1 MERGDAQGS
10 YHSLRLAAKRRE
22 QTPQALARLTVV
34 SLFIAMW
41 VFLWAI
47 RIPMPRPFLTLLCAE
62 AVFFLIYWRGVF
74 LMPSAR
80 MIVAAYWCMLATEIV
95 FHTTMVYFLGGA
107 SWLGSFAY
115 VFGVVFTNA
124 FLDIK
129 QSAIYT
135 TGATLAFA
143 ALILLDATGVIP
155 HYAYMDQGAARYADP
170 RFVATTILT
179 AIGVLFSISAWV
191 NWVGHQLRQE
201 RNAAVRMQDEL
212 ERARD
217 MLEDRVRARTSE
229 LQHANG
235 DLSASHELL
244 RATIES
250 TADGI
255 LVVDGDGRVAYH
267 NARFARLW
275 RVPDEVLA
283 AQDAREI
290 LAFVLDQVDD
300 PEAFVAKVYELHETT
315 RESLDTLE
323 FKDGRVFERFSR
335 PLMRAG
341 DAAGRVW
348 SFRDVTERKRAEEI
362 LDRRARYDSL
372 TSTLNHASITDALR
386 DMSARRD
393 EASGGGIAVF
403 MVDVD
408 GMKSVNDVYGHQVG
422 DAVLVEV
429 ARILDQPGALVGR
442 YGGDEFLVVMAVAT
456 RAEAEAYGRRTQEAI
471 AHARV
476 ADEQTAASIPIVASL
491 GLALFPEEAETVSE
505 AIRLADHAMYAAKRE
520 QGRPT
525 TRTAAGDERAAR
537 MVGEIVP
544 LLTSPGQLSEKLRL
558 VAHRLSVGAGY
569 DVVRFNIPRL
579 GEGAGATTTFA
590 RLPDELVNR
599 WNRERP
605 ASSGDAMTEELYRTR
620 RPILIPDIESSGAFD
635 DARLQILRA
644 AGVKAALIVPMIW
657 QDGVIGALSVAS
669 RREGALDARD
679 VQFLTAVAS
688 QVTAIVQME
697 TLVGDLQDA
706 TTHLQEARADT
717 VVLLAAAAEA
727 HDQTTGRHLHRVR
740 TISEALAAE
749 LGYGDGEIDA
759 IGLAATLHDIGK
771 MRVPEAILL
780 SPGQLGDDE
789 WAIMKQHTLW
799 GAEFLAHRPG
809 FEMAAAVAAAHHER
823 WDGTGYPRGLT
834 GDQIPEV
841 AAIVSVADS
850 LDAITND
857 RPYRVGR
864 PIAWAVDE
872 IVACDG
878 RQFSPRV
885 VEALVRLHAR
895 GGLAALSDDG
905 HEESAAA

>member
-1 MERGDAQGS
+1 M
-10 YHSLRLAAKRRE
+10 
-22 QTPQALARLTVV
+22 
-34 SLFIAMW
+34 
-41 VFLWAI
+41 
-47 RIPMPRPFLTLLCAE
+47 
-62 AVFFLIYWRGVF
+62 
-74 LMPSAR
+74 
-80 MIVAAYWCMLATEIV
+80 
-95 FHTTMVYFLGGA
+95 
-107 SWLGSFAY
+107 
-115 VFGVVFTNA
+115 
-124 FLDIK
+124 
-129 QSAIYT
+129 
-135 TGATLAFA
+135 
-143 ALILLDATGVIP
+143 
-155 HYAYMDQGAARYADP
+155 
-170 RFVATTILT
+170 
-179 AIGVLFSISAWV
+179 
-191 NWVGHQLRQE
+191 NWVGRQLRQE

-217 MLEDRVRARTSE
+217 MLKGRVDARTSE
-229 LQHANG
+229 LQHADGN
-235 DLSASHELL
+235 LSASHELL

-393 EASGGGIAVF
+393 EAAGTGIAVF

-422 DAVLVEV
+422 DAVLVDEV

-476 ADEQTAASIPIVASL
+476 HEDRRQSASIPIVASL

-505 AIRLADHAMYAAKRE
+505 AIRITDHAMYAAKRE

-525 TRTAAGDERAAR
+525 TRIAAGDERAAR
-537 MVGEIVP
+537 VVGEIVP

-569 DVVRFNIPRL
+569 DVVRLGIPTSVK
-579 GEGAGATTTFA
+579 AQA
-590 RLPDELVNR
+590 RPRRSRVFRIELVNR
-599 WNRERP
+599 WGRASAPHRP
-605 ASSGDAMTEELYRTR
+605 A
-620 RPILIPDIESSGAFD
+620 
-635 DARLQILRA
+635 
-644 AGVKAALIVPMIW
+644 
-657 QDGVIGALSVAS
+657 
-669 RREGALDARD
+669 
-679 VQFLTAVAS
+679 
-688 QVTAIVQME
+688 
-697 TLVGDLQDA
+697 
-706 TTHLQEARADT
+706 
-717 VVLLAAAAEA
+717 
-727 HDQTTGRHLHRVR
+727 
-740 TISEALAAE
+740 
-749 LGYGDGEIDA
+749 
-759 IGLAATLHDIGK
+759 
-771 MRVPEAILL
+771 MR
-780 SPGQLGDDE
+780 
-789 WAIMKQHTLW
+789 
-799 GAEFLAHRPG
+799 
-809 FEMAAAVAAAHHER
+809 
-823 WDGTGYPRGLT
+823 
-834 GDQIPEV
+834 
-841 AAIVSVADS
+841 
-850 LDAITND
+850 
-857 RPYRVGR
+857 
-864 PIAWAVDE
+864 
-872 IVACDG
+872 
-878 RQFSPRV
+878 
-885 VEALVRLHAR
+885 
-895 GGLAALSDDG
+895 
-905 HEESAAA
+905 